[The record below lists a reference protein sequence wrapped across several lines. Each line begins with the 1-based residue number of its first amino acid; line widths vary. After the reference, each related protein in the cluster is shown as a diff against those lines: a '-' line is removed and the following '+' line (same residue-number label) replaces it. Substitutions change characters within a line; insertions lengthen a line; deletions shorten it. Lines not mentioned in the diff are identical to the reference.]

1 MESVARLSS
10 AERRELF
17 AETAVRKGMTPA
29 IAEKDFW
36 VCWTLGRLFA
46 HPDLSRLLMFKGG
59 TSLSKVFNLI
69 ERFSEDIDL
78 ILDWRVVVGED
89 DPLAKRSTTKQ
100 EVLNKTI
107 DAKAVDYVGGELL
120 AMISGAVDP
129 ICRCTVDGGRHDGG
143 HGIDGRGDDNNKGDD
158 RQHHHDGHVINVIY
172 PAAFSDAYLR
182 PEVRLEIGP
191 LAAWMPYDHYRIKP
205 YAAEAFP
212 QLFRQADCAVQA
224 IRAERTFWEKAT
236 ILHQEANRP
245 AGKQQPLRYSR
256 HYYDLAMMAD
266 SPVKDAALA
275 DLPLLEDVVAFKQ
288 RFYRTGWA
296 QYNQAKPGTFKLIP
310 PDHVLSLLERDYA
323 QMRNMIFGRYPSF
336 EKIMATLHKLEA
348 EINELH
354 RR

>member
-17 AETAVRKGMTPA
+17 AETAARKGMTPA
-29 IAEKDFW
+29 IVEKDFW

-89 DPLAKRSTTKQ
+89 DPLAERSATKQ
-100 EVLNKTI
+100 EAMNKAI
-107 DAKAVDYVGGELL
+107 DAKAVDYIGGELL
-120 AMISGAVDP
+120 AMVVRAVDP
-129 ICRCTVDGGRHDGG
+129 VCRCELAA
-143 HGIDGRGDDNNKGDD
+143 DDL
-158 RQHHHDGHVINVIY
+158 HALNVMY

-182 PEVRLEIGP
+182 PEVRLEVGP

-212 QLFRQADCAVQA
+212 QLFKQADCAVQA

-236 ILHQEANRP
+236 ILHHEANRP
-245 AGKQQPLRYSR
+245 ESSPQPLRYSR
-256 HYYDLAMMAD
+256 HYYDLAMMAAA
-266 SPVKDAALA
+266 PVKDAALA
-275 DLPLLEDVVAFKQ
+275 DLALLEDVVAFKQ
-288 RFYRTGWA
+288 RFYRRPWA
-296 QYNQAKPGTFKLIP
+296 HYELAKLGTFRLVP
-310 PDHVLSLLERDYA
+310 AEHVLATVEKDYV
-323 QMRNMIFGRYPSF
+323 QMRNMIFGRYPAF
-336 EKIMATLHKLEA
+336 A
-348 EINELH
+348 EIMETLRALEEEINSAEVSP
-354 RR
+354 

>member
-17 AETAVRKGMTPA
+17 AETAARRGMTPA

-46 HPDLSRLLMFKGG
+46 HPELSRLLMFKGG

-78 ILDWRVVVGED
+78 ILDWRVVAGED
-89 DPLAKRSTTKQ
+89 DPLAERSATKQ
-100 EVLNKTI
+100 EAMNKAI
-107 DAKAVDYVGGELL
+107 DAKAVDYIGGELL
-120 AMISGAVDP
+120 AMVARAVDP
-129 ICRCTVDGGRHDGG
+129 ICRCELAA
-143 HGIDGRGDDNNKGDD
+143 DDL
-158 RQHHHDGHVINVIY
+158 HALNVMY

-212 QLFRQADCAVQA
+212 QLFKQADCAVQA

-236 ILHQEANRP
+236 ILHHEVNRP
-245 AGKQQPLRYSR
+245 ESSPQPLRYSR
-256 HYYDLAMMAD
+256 HYYDLAMMAAA
-266 SPVKDAALA
+266 PVKDAALA
-275 DLPLLEDVVAFKQ
+275 DLALLEDVVAFKQ
-288 RFYRTGWA
+288 RFYRRTWA
-296 QYNQAKPGTFKLIP
+296 HYELAKPGTFRLVP
-310 PDHVLSLLERDYA
+310 AEHVLAAVEKDYV
-323 QMRNMIFGRYPSF
+323 QMRNMIFGHYPDF
-336 EKIMATLHKLEA
+336 AEIMGTLRKLEA
-348 EINELH
+348 EINSAEVSP
-354 RR
+354 